1 MNDNSRAN
9 MLKVG
14 AAAAGGYVLGRT
26 KKGKAGLSLALWAAG
41 GNKYTAGNLLRSGLI
56 RLVRTPQA
64 QAMIGELRET
74 VVHAGQQ
81 AVTGAVQ
88 ARASAMTDAL
98 QRRTETLAGVVSK
111 PGAEKSEPEAGQG
124 EQDAEQGEQEAEQE
138 PAPEAKQ
145 EPEKEAPSGS
155 KTARAPQ
162 QRAPRPTSKEGV
174 RG

>member
-1 MNDNSRAN
+1 MNNSRTD
-9 MLKVG
+9 MLKLG
-14 AAAAGGYVLGRT
+14 AAAVGGYVLGRT
-26 KKGKAGLSLALWAAG
+26 KKGKAGLTLALWAAG
-41 GNKYTAGNLLRSGLI
+41 GNKYTAGNLLRSGVI

-74 VVHAGQQ
+74 VVHAGQE

-88 ARASAMTDAL
+88 ARATAMTDAL

-111 PGAEKSEPEAGQG
+111 PSA
-124 EQDAEQGEQEAEQE
+124 
-138 PAPEAKQ
+138 
-145 EPEKEAPSGS
+145 EKEAPSEP